1 MLYTYAVYTAE
12 TMRAIES
19 GELTDE
25 SAPFDEIDVEADD
38 SNDAFR
44 KAELEALDLYGP
56 GSVLEPMQP
65 GGSGG
70 LVTMF

>member
-12 TMRAIES
+12 VMRAIES

-25 SAPFDEIDVEADD
+25 TAPYEEIDVNASDSTTARQLAEAD
-38 SNDAFR
+38 
-44 KAELEALDLYGP
+44 ALDLYGP
-56 GSVLEPMQP
+56 GYRLEPIPP

-70 LVTMF
+70 MVVF